1 MQIYRIVRKY
11 ASTERY
17 AVWLPPPV
25 RVGIRGRAHVLA
37 GYYGT
42 CAALLGHI
50 VSKSYCGVG
59 PRSVGSVAGE
69 RTGTNGLEAAS
80 AAAVVGAAAADS
92 QLAVD

>member
-1 MQIYRIVRKY
+1 MVTPACVY
-11 ASTERY
+11 A
-17 AVWLPPPV
+17 
-25 RVGIRGRAHVLA
+25 RGYPRARTCTVA
-37 GYYGT
+37 GRGYYGT